1 MESYTF
7 NSSKSKRF
15 RGKFLI
21 LYNKYLMMWSGI
33 FIYLAKAYRNRS
45 KKAFNS
51 GRSLVEESEGISFR
65 IQKAILMDRNVMRLL
80 IITTDPNSKAEK
92 KKYFCYVFGDYQKKF
107 VENKGVELEVEDSY
121 LYVARDL
128 HESWKVI

>member
-92 KKYFCYVFGDYQKKF
+92 KKYFPDLFPDDLEGTSEANEIKK
-107 VENKGVELEVEDSY
+107 EQRRMRQELLD
-121 LYVARDL
+121 DMF
-128 HESWKVI
+128 